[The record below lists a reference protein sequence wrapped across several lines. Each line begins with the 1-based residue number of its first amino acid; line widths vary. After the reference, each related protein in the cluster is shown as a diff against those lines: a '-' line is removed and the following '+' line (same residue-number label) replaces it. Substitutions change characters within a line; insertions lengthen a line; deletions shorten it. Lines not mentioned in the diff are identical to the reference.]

1 MKYTFNGDVALV
13 TGAGSGIGEAT
24 ARLLARNGLA
34 VVVSDIDGAAVERI
48 VDAIV
53 ADGGRALANVADV
66 ARATDVKAAV
76 ASAVDTFGALHF
88 AFNNAGI
95 SGTLLPA
102 GELEPDDWQRV
113 IDVNLGGV
121 QYGLRYQIPAILAAG
136 GGAIVN
142 MSSILGLVGDADAP
156 AYVAAKHGVT
166 GLTRSAA
173 LGYSGQGVRINSIH
187 PGYVDTPILD
197 ALDAD
202 TRAAAVGLHPIGR
215 LGRSEEI
222 AHAVAFLLSDGASFI
237 TGSAL
242 VVDGGYTAR

>member
-1 MKYTFNGDVALV
+1 MQYTFTGDVALV

-34 VVVSDIDGAAVERI
+34 VVVSDIDGAAVGRI
-48 VDAIV
+48 VDGIV
-53 ADGGRALANVADV
+53 AEGGRAVANVADV
-66 ARATDVKAAV
+66 ARAADLEAAV
-76 ASAVDTFGALHF
+76 ASATGTFGALHY

-95 SGTLLPA
+95 SGALLPA
-102 GELEPDDWQRV
+102 GELDPDDWQRV

-121 QYGLRYQIPAILAAG
+121 QYGLRHQIPAILAAG

-142 MSSILGLVGDADAP
+142 MSSILGLVGDANAT

-173 LGYSGQGVRINSIH
+173 LAYSGQGVRINSIH
-187 PGYVDTPILD
+187 PGYIDTPILD

-202 TRAAAVGLHPIGR
+202 SRAAAVGLHPIGR
-215 LGRSEEI
+215 LGRSEEV
-222 AHAVAFLLSDGASFI
+222 AHAVAFLLSDGASFV